1 LLARR
6 RFPPY
11 NRRFP
16 QPGSAVFL
24 SHRAASFNPGVLEM
38 IARCLVRTLMK
49 PLWTLCAALWPLAAL
64 AAAAGPPPAA
74 PVIIEHATILT
85 MTGHNIQDGSL
96 LIEDGKIAAVG
107 ASVSAPANAVVVDA
121 HGEYVLPGLV
131 DPHSHLGVYS
141 MPAVS
146 ANSDGNEMTG
156 DIEAQVRSEDSIN
169 TDDPEIARA
178 VSGGVTTVQVLPGSG
193 NNIGGWATIVKLNGG
208 QTLEEI
214 KFPGAPLSMKWAWG
228 ENPKRVYGSR
238 SQAPSTLMG
247 EAAVVR
253 QRLYDAQN
261 YAAKWK
267 AWEDGGRKGAP
278 PERNLQ
284 LEALAQVLAGKV
296 RLNIHSYQ
304 VNHFDTLFRIADEFH
319 FQIAALHHA
328 LDAYMIAPEIARRH
342 IGVVTFA
349 DEWGF
354 KVEGWDAIPQNAYL
368 LWKEGITVSLH
379 TDNPVIE
386 ERDYIEQAAIVN
398 HYGTPDEAALEMVTI
413 NPAKILGIDQKV
425 GSIQPGKDADVVV
438 WTGHPLELTSKV
450 DRVYIDGRQVYSEHG
465 GFLPWQGRGA
475 RLTE

>member
-1 LLARR
+1 MLRTSKLFSCSALLVTGFFLHNAGAQE
-6 RFPPY
+6 
-11 NRRFP
+11 NR
-16 QPGSAVFL
+16 
-24 SHRAASFNPGVLEM
+24 
-38 IARCLVRTLMK
+38 
-49 PLWTLCAALWPLAAL
+49 
-64 AAAAGPPPAA
+64 
-74 PVIIEHATILT
+74 PVVIRGATILT
-85 MTGHNIQDGSL
+85 MTHGT
-96 LIEDGKIAAVG
+96 IEEGTVVIENGKITAVG
-107 ASVSAPANAVVVDA
+107 KDVPTPSGAEVIDA

-141 MPAVS
+141 MPGVQ

-169 TDDPEIARA
+169 TDDPEIPRA
-178 VSGGVTTVQVLPGSG
+178 VSGGVTTIQVLPGSG

-208 QTLEEI
+208 QTLDEI
-214 KFPGAPLSMKWAWG
+214 KLAGVPASMKWAWG

-238 SQAPSTLMG
+238 GQAPSTLMG

-284 LEALAQVLAGKV
+284 LEALAEVIAGKV

-304 VNHFDTLFRIADEFH
+304 VNHFEALFRIADEFH

-349 DEWGF
+349 DSWGF
-354 KVEGWDAIPQNAYL
+354 KVEAIDAIPQNAYL
-368 LWKEGITVSLH
+368 LWKSGVLVSLH
-379 TDNPVIE
+379 TDNPVVE
-386 ERDYIEQAAIVN
+386 ERNYIEQAAIIT
-398 HYGTPDEAALEMVTI
+398 HYGTPEEAALQMVTI
-413 NPAKILGIDQKV
+413 NPAKILGIDNRV
-425 GSIQPGKDADVVV
+425 GSIDPGKDADLTL
-438 WTGHPLELTSKV
+438 WSGDPLELTSKAETV
-450 DRVYIDGRQVYSEHG
+450 FIDGKLVYTLKD
-465 GFLPWQGRGA
+465 GFLPWKDRPTGLGIGR
-475 RLTE
+475 